1 MEKEEWIDQVL
12 NSTHGIAKAQPS
24 ELLFEKIQNRIATK
38 VPPVMV
44 WLVAASFLILL
55 ALNFKAIVQ
64 KSDSNQNEMAQL
76 ASSLDQNN
84 QLY

>member
-12 NSTHGIAKAQPS
+12 NSTHGITKVQPS